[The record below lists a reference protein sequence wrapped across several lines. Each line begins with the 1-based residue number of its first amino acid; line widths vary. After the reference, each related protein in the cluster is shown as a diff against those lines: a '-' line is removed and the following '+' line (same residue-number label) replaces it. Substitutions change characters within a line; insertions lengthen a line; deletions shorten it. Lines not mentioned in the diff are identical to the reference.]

1 MTNMFKIN
9 SCEDQ
14 NYSGIPERERGGGS
28 ASQSERREFF
38 MFKKSPCLY
47 MYLVVDF
54 YDIGK
59 NYNNMFIE
67 GTLHCMQ

>member
-14 NYSGIPERERGGGS
+14 NYSRIPERERGGGGS
-28 ASQSERREFF
+28 ASQSEWREFF

-47 MYLVVDF
+47 LVVDF
-54 YDIGK
+54 YDIDK

-67 GTLHCMQ
+67 GTLQCIL